1 MLADS
6 EITVESW
13 IDRGGR
19 EEYEEGAD
27 GSAGAYQVSQA
38 RPLGR
43 LEFDSSPSG
52 RQVLWGVR
60 LKSRSVGKVVQAE
73 LYTAWD
79 IRRSETSLAN
89 VLWLRSMIGRKGC
102 TPATLDTIPTKQEE
116 DGFTGVGW
124 MTVPVI

>member
-43 LEFDSSPSG
+43 QAVWNSIQG
-52 RQVLWGVR
+52 RQAVR
-60 LKSRSVGKVVQAE
+60 SYG
-73 LYTAWD
+73 
-79 IRRSETSLAN
+79 
-89 VLWLRSMIGRKGC
+89 G
-102 TPATLDTIPTKQEE
+102 
-116 DGFTGVGW
+116 
-124 MTVPVI
+124 